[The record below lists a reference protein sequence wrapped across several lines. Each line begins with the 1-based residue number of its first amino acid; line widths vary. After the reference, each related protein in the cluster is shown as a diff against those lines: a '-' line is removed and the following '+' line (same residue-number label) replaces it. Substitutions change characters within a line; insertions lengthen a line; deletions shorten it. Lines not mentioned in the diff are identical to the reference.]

1 MKRRFYSLE
10 DSKDLSTLSFVEL
23 INALHAVDQRIK
35 MRVEYEENKGEE
47 AFFVKN
53 SSYKGKEKNV
63 SCNYCKKIGHRENDC
78 CHKGKPQCYKCKR
91 YGHIAKKCRFLNEG
105 EEKASMAKW
114 PLKKHSFG
122 V

>member
-1 MKRRFYSLE
+1 MISIKKCEGVKEYGSRLMSIVNQIKLLRGDFPSHRVVDKLLVILPSKYETKISSLE

-53 SSYKGKEKNV
+53 SSYKGKV
-63 SCNYCKKIGHRENDC
+63 SCNYCKKIGHEENNC
-78 CHKGKPQCYKCKR
+78 
-91 YGHIAKKCRFLNEG
+91 
-105 EEKASMAKW
+105 
-114 PLKKHSFG
+114 
-122 V
+122 